1 MKKLKHSLLLI
12 AAASS
17 LMIACK
23 KESLRPNENDLTAT
37 PSAAANQ
44 KSEAGLIA
52 SSQTYKLNRKG
63 ADTLIYNKDG
73 RLGKVMKDPANYT
86 VYTYGINSIIAKRY
100 MSNTLWD
107 EVFYVLDPSTGR
119 AMESTR
125 KQYLWLGNDVNI
137 TYSGEVYVY
146 DPTGRLTS
154 KYNKNKPKERF
165 VYVQAN
171 DNFTVDV
178 YAADDTYKYSHY
190 YPLGTKVENKLK
202 LNPEK
207 SGLDVYLKIFGTVSK
222 YLPSSQL
229 TMDIATLKWISGEN
243 HEYTFNADGYPTK
256 LVRTDFLNGAA
267 ATREGFG
274 YIVGK

>member
-1 MKKLKHSLLLI
+1 MKKLNHSLLLI

-17 LMIACK
+17 LMVACK
-23 KESLRPNENDLTAT
+23 KETLTPNENDLTTT
-37 PSAAANQ
+37 PSAASNQ
-44 KSEAGLIA
+44 KSDGALIA

-63 ADTLIYNKDG
+63 IDTLIYNRDG

-86 VYTYGINSIIAKRY
+86 VYTYGINSIRAKRY

-107 EVFYVLDPSTGR
+107 EIFYKLDPNTGR

-146 DPTGRLTS
+146 DATGRLTL

-190 YPLGTKVENKLK
+190 YPLATKVENKLK

-222 YLPSSQL
+222 YLPPAQL
-229 TMDIATLKWISGEN
+229 TMDIATLKWISNES

-256 LVRTDFLNGAA
+256 LVRTDLLNGAA
-267 ATREGFG
+267 STREGFG

>member
-1 MKKLKHSLLLI
+1 
-12 AAASS
+12 
-17 LMIACK
+17 
-23 KESLRPNENDLTAT
+23 
-37 PSAAANQ
+37 
-44 KSEAGLIA
+44 
-52 SSQTYKLNRKG
+52 
-63 ADTLIYNKDG
+63 
-73 RLGKVMKDPANYT
+73 MKDPANYT
-86 VYTYGINSIIAKRY
+86 VYTYGINSIRAKRY

-107 EVFYVLDPSTGR
+107 EVFYILDPNTGR
-119 AMESTR
+119 AIESTR

-146 DPTGRLTS
+146 DATGRLTS

-178 YAADDTYKYSHY
+178 YTADDTYKYSHY
-190 YPLGTKVENKLK
+190 HMLGLKVENKLK

-222 YLPSSQL
+222 YLPNGQH
-229 TMDIATLKWISGEN
+229 TMDIATLKWISAEN

-256 LVRTDFLNGAA
+256 LVRTDILNRAPS
-267 ATREGFG
+267 TREGFG

>member
-1 MKKLKHSLLLI
+1 MKKLNHSLLLI

-17 LMIACK
+17 LMVACK
-23 KESLRPNENDLTAT
+23 KETFTPNENDLTAS
-37 PSAAANQ
+37 PSAASNQ
-44 KSEAGLIA
+44 KNDGALIA
-52 SSQTYKLNRKG
+52 SAQTYKLTRKG
-63 ADTLIYNKDG
+63 GDSLIYNRDG

-86 VYTYGINSIIAKRY
+86 VYTYGINSIRAKRY

-107 EVFYVLDPSTGR
+107 EVFYILDPNTGR
-119 AMESTR
+119 AIESTR

-146 DPTGRLTS
+146 DATGRLTS

-165 VYVQAN
+165 VYLQEN
-171 DNFTVDV
+171 DDFKVDV
-178 YAADDTYKYSHY
+178 YTADDTYKYRHL
-190 YPLGTKVENKLK
+190 YPSSTKVENKLK

-222 YLPSSQL
+222 YLPSAQL
-229 TMDIATLKWISGEN
+229 TLDIATLKWISNES
-243 HEYTFNADGYPTK
+243 HQYTFNAEGYPTK
-256 LVRTDFLNGAA
+256 LVRTDILNGAPSI
-267 ATREGFG
+267 REGFG